1 MALDY
6 TKKTKGRGI
15 PFINIFHTVMGVGVV
30 VLFII
35 TIIDFDRNRRLLP
48 FVMLLIALVDISD
61 VVYKIQH
68 LPHGKKNLGGVF
80 LSMGLAIVFLAT
92 ATFMWIVFNW

>member
-6 TKKTKGRGI
+6 TKKTSRRGI
-15 PFINIFHTVMGVGVV
+15 PFIDIYHVIMSVAVV

-35 TIIDFDRNRRLLP
+35 TIVDFDRNRRLLP
-48 FVMLLIALVDISD
+48 YVMGLIALVDIGETI
-61 VVYKIQH
+61 YKIQH

-80 LSMGLAIVFLAT
+80 LSAGLAILFLLIA
-92 ATFMWIVFNW
+92 AFMWLTFNW

>member
-6 TKKTKGRGI
+6 TKKAARRGI
-15 PFINIFHTVMGVGVV
+15 PFNDVFHTIMSVAVV

-35 TIIDFDRNRRLLP
+35 TIFDFDRNRRLLP
-48 FVMLLIALVDISD
+48 FVMLLIALVDIAD
-61 VVYKIQH
+61 VIFKIQH
-68 LPHGKKNLGGVF
+68 LPHGKKKLGGVF
-80 LSMGLAIVFLAT
+80 FSLGLAILFIFI